1 MNAREYMKRLAY
13 LEECIRMGRI
23 RGVASIKQKFG
34 CCGKTACTLVA
45 ELREMGVNVRY
56 SKALGK
62 YYIAE

>member
-1 MNAREYMKRLAY
+1 
-13 LEECIRMGRI
+13 MGRI